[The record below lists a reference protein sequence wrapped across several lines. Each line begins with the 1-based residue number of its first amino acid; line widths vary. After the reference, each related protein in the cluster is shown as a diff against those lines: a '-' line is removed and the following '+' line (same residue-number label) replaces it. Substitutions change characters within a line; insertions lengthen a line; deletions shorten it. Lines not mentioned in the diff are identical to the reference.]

1 MEKKHQVKPALR
13 SIIYVLS
20 LARPRAAGARGVG
33 IPASAPGQLCG
44 PRSSLQ
50 SHTLE
55 NKAAGDAQSGPNKSQ
70 IPHSVLQ
77 GCFCY

>member
-1 MEKKHQVKPALR
+1 MEKKYRVKPALR
-13 SIIYVLS
+13 SVIYVLS
-20 LARPRAAGARGVG
+20 LARPQAAVVRGTG
-33 IPASAPGQLCG
+33 LPASSPGQLCG
-44 PRSSLQ
+44 PWSSLQ